1 MSAKEGSFSTCTSE
15 EKKEVCTNGLPEDYP
30 GLDVN
35 EKLAYSS
42 LLGFLGYTDNTIY
55 TSQANTHK
63 NSALLL

>member
-1 MSAKEGSFSTCTSE
+1 MVINK
-15 EKKEVCTNGLPEDYP
+15 
-30 GLDVN
+30 
-35 EKLAYSS
+35 KLAYSS